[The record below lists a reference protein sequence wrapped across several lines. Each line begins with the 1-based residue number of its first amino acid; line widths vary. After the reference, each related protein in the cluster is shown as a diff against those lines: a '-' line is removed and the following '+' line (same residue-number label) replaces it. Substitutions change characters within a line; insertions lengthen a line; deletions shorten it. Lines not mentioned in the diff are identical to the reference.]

1 MKSVLIIILTLSN
14 ILFVSAQDKKPE
26 VPKGYRSMT
35 TLKLA
40 YVFGRIDLID
50 EHPNVPDDL
59 KLLPDLE
66 YKIAD
71 NDTLK
76 LDICYPKNIKE
87 ASPLLVFIYGEKWKH
102 GGKDKYRGYLIKFAK
117 KGYVTASV
125 WYRTSGKATFPAALE
140 DVKCGLEWL
149 AVNAD
154 EYHIDTGNIA
164 LIGGSTGGHLALLT
178 AYTYRS
184 DELNGSCIS
193 NKVDFRIKAVV
204 DLYAPVDL
212 TDKHVIEKTG
222 TEQFIGKSYDTAP
235 ELYKKASPVNYVAAD
250 DPPTLI
256 FHGTIDDI
264 VPVEQSEKLRSKLEV
279 AGVPVEYHR
288 IKGLPHFMEA
298 GKEANNYCRFY
309 MTEFFRKYL
318 K

>member
-14 ILFVSAQDKKPE
+14 ILLVSAQDKKPE

-59 KLLPDLE
+59 KLIPDLE

-125 WYRTSGKATFPAALE
+125 WYRT
-140 DVKCGLEWL
+140 
-149 AVNAD
+149 
-154 EYHIDTGNIA
+154 
-164 LIGGSTGGHLALLT
+164 
-178 AYTYRS
+178 
-184 DELNGSCIS
+184 
-193 NKVDFRIKAVV
+193 
-204 DLYAPVDL
+204 
-212 TDKHVIEKTG
+212 
-222 TEQFIGKSYDTAP
+222 
-235 ELYKKASPVNYVAAD
+235 
-250 DPPTLI
+250 
-256 FHGTIDDI
+256 
-264 VPVEQSEKLRSKLEV
+264 
-279 AGVPVEYHR
+279 
-288 IKGLPHFMEA
+288 
-298 GKEANNYCRFY
+298 
-309 MTEFFRKYL
+309 
-318 K
+318 